1 MALMHNFYC
10 KKGVLIFLLCVLV
23 QLYYHDLYFEQQDHL
38 LQLCPFLCWVW
49 SYIFRKSRSLLQ
61 HPLPHWSS
69 NSSCA
74 IHKYFQS
81 VFDVLCKFDTFF
93 LVLNPHRIH
102 LSAMLHL
109 ALFKEPALYCSLAN
123 KTFHVPNLL
132 AQNPIVKM
140 WRTLADH
147 VSGWS
152 Y

>member
-10 KKGVLIFLLCVLV
+10 KKGVLIFLLCVLL

-93 LVLNPHRIH
+93 LVLTHTGYICQPCCILLCLKNPH
-102 LSAMLHL
+102 
-109 ALFKEPALYCSLAN
+109 CSLAN

>member
-38 LQLCPFLCWVW
+38 LCYVPFFVEFGPTFSANHALFFNIL
-49 SYIFRKSRSLLQ
+49 Y
-61 HPLPHWSS
+61 PTWSS

-93 LVLNPHRIH
+93 
-102 LSAMLHL
+102 
-109 ALFKEPALYCSLAN
+109 
-123 KTFHVPNLL
+123 
-132 AQNPIVKM
+132 
-140 WRTLADH
+140 
-147 VSGWS
+147 
-152 Y
+152 